1 MHANRV
7 FARSKRSGVPQML
20 PTTSPNPEVFM
31 GNANLLLL
39 LLLLALVGC
48 GSGQPSGAPSSVDLQ
63 ASVPS
68 PTPIDALFPLDGAG
82 PEVRG
87 LMEAFRPRLFSACP
101 GLSLYASDLSHV
113 GFESNLSYAPPHAQR
128 VEVVLQVAEN
138 PSTIPG
144 RYRAAGHRCFFGV
157 SPDGAT
163 LLIGKGTCAMLCK
176 DSTDADRGDF
186 AEPL

>member
-1 MHANRV
+1 M
-7 FARSKRSGVPQML
+7 RS
-20 PTTSPNPEVFM
+20 E
-31 GNANLLLL
+31 NLLSL

-48 GSGQPSGAPSSVDLQ
+48 GAGQPSEATSSGDAQSSAP
-63 ASVPS
+63 A
-68 PTPIDALFPLDGAG
+68 PTPLDALVPLDGAS

-101 GLSLYASDLSHV
+101 GLSIYASDLSHV
-113 GFESNLSYAPPHAQR
+113 GFESNLSYAPPEAQR

-144 RYRAAGHRCFFGV
+144 RYRAAGHRCSFGV

-163 LLIGKGTCAMLCK
+163 LLIAKGTCAMLCK
-176 DSTDADRGDF
+176 DSSDADRGDF
-186 AEPL
+186 EEPL